1 MFCPKCGTQNPDGA
15 MFCTNCG
22 EKIGIA
28 PQSVVEQAENVAAA
42 VNEQA
47 AEVKEEVAAAVT
59 EAAAPVAETVNEAF
73 ANAAPVI
80 PEAPVQQPVFEQA
93 PVQQPVFEQ
102 APVQQPVFE
111 QPVYQQPV
119 YQQAP
124 VQQPVYQQPV
134 YQQPQ
139 YQQPVY
145 QQPVYQ
151 QPEAPKKKK
160 SKAPLIIGLIIAILV
175 LAAGGLAAWANLT
188 DDHPDFLNFADFTKE
203 KSSLALSEK
212 EQKTFTSIVKKLD
225 QAIIDNDSD
234 AYEDEIPSYARKF
247 VWSVYDFD
255 NADDFVEYLYAD
267 EKYGVKQLGD
277 EVKVTEE
284 IVSAT
289 KVKDKDLD
297 ALTDAFEKEFNKSI
311 DIASAYLIGNNSCF
325 KGEKSEK
332 YFDYYLFFKAD
343 DDWHVILIGKDNLE
357 TFGLKEK

>member
-102 APVQQPVFE
+102 
-111 QPVYQQPV
+111 PVYQQPV

-124 VQQPVYQQPV
+124 VQQPVYQQPA

-151 QPEAPKKKK
+151 QPETPKKKK

-234 AYEDEIPSYARKF
+234 AYEDEVPSYAREF

>member
-1 MFCPKCGTQNPDGA
+1 MFCPKCGSQNPDGA
-15 MFCTNCG
+15 MFCTTCG

-47 AEVKEEVAAAVT
+47 AEVTEEVTAAVT

-80 PEAPVQQPVFEQA
+80 PETPAQPVFEQA
-93 PVQQPVFEQ
+93 PVQQPVY
-102 APVQQPVFE
+102 E
-111 QPVYQQPV
+111 QPAYQQPV

-134 YQQPQ
+134 YQQPV

-188 DDHPDFLNFADFTKE
+188 DDHPDFLDFADFTKDE
-203 KSSLALSEK
+203 NSLPLSEK
-212 EQKTFTSIVKKLD
+212 EQKTFISIVKKLD
-225 QAIIDNDSD
+225 QAIIDNDGD
-234 AYEDEIPSYARKF
+234 AYEDEIPSYAQDF

-277 EVKVTEE
+277 DLKVTEE

-297 ALTDAFEKEFNKSI
+297 ALTDAFSEVFDKSV

-343 DDWHVILIGKDNLE
+343 DEWHVILIGKDNLE
-357 TFGLKEK
+357 TFGLKAK

>member
-15 MFCTNCG
+15 MFCTTCG
-22 EKIGIA
+22 ERIGIA
-28 PQSVVEQAENVAAA
+28 PQSVVEQAETVAAA

-59 EAAAPVAETVNEAF
+59 EAAAPVFETVNEAV

-80 PEAPVQQPVFEQA
+80 PEAPVQQPVFEQ
-93 PVQQPVFEQ
+93 PQSQPAFH
-102 APVQQPVFE
+102 QP
-111 QPVYQQPV
+111 QYQQPV

-124 VQQPVYQQPV
+124 VQQPVYQQPQ
-134 YQQPQ
+134 YQQPA

-160 SKAPLIIGLIIAILV
+160 SKAPLIIGLIIAVLV

-188 DDHPDFLNFADFTKE
+188 DDHPDFLDFADFTE
-203 KSSLALSEK
+203 KKQSLALSEK

-225 QAIIDNDSD
+225 QAIIDNDAD
-234 AYEDEIPSYARKF
+234 AYEDEIPSYARDF

-255 NADDFVEYLYAD
+255 DGDDFVEYLYAD

-277 EVKVTEE
+277 ELKVTEE
-284 IVSAT
+284 IVSAE
-289 KVKDKDLD
+289 KVKDLD
-297 ALTDAFEKEFNKSI
+297 ALTEAFDDVFNKSV

-325 KGEKSEK
+325 KGDEGSEK
-332 YFDYYLFFKAD
+332 FFDYYLFFKSD
-343 DDWHVILIGKDNLE
+343 DEWHVILIGKDNLK

>member
-1 MFCPKCGTQNPDGA
+1 MFCPKCGSQNPDGA
-15 MFCTNCG
+15 MFCTTCG

-47 AEVKEEVAAAVT
+47 AEVTEEVTAAVT

-80 PEAPVQQPVFEQA
+80 PETPAQPVFE
-93 PVQQPVFEQ
+93 
-102 APVQQPVFE
+102 
-111 QPVYQQPV
+111 
-119 YQQAP
+119 QAP

-134 YQQPQ
+134 YQQPV

-188 DDHPDFLNFADFTKE
+188 DDHPDFLNFADFTKDE
-203 KSSLALSEK
+203 NSLPLSEK
-212 EQKTFTSIVKKLD
+212 EQKTFISIVKKLD
-225 QAIIDNDSD
+225 QAIIDNDGD
-234 AYEDEIPSYARKF
+234 AYEDEIPSYAQDF

-277 EVKVTEE
+277 DLKVTEE

-297 ALTDAFEKEFNKSI
+297 ALTDAFSEVFDKSV

-343 DDWHVILIGKDNLE
+343 DEWHVILIGKDNLE
-357 TFGLKEK
+357 TFGLKAK

>member
-102 APVQQPVFE
+102 
-111 QPVYQQPV
+111 PVYQQPV

-124 VQQPVYQQPV
+124 VQQPVYQQPA

-234 AYEDEIPSYARKF
+234 AYEDEVPSYARKF

>member
-1 MFCPKCGTQNPDGA
+1 MFCPKCGSQNPDGA
-15 MFCTNCG
+15 MFCTTCG

-47 AEVKEEVAAAVT
+47 AEVTEEVTAAVT

-80 PEAPVQQPVFEQA
+80 PETPAQPVFEQA
-93 PVQQPVFEQ
+93 PVQQPVY
-102 APVQQPVFE
+102 E
-111 QPVYQQPV
+111 QPAYQQPV

-124 VQQPVYQQPV
+124 V
-134 YQQPQ
+134 
-139 YQQPVY
+139 

-188 DDHPDFLNFADFTKE
+188 DDHPDFLNFADFTKDE
-203 KSSLALSEK
+203 NSLPLSEK
-212 EQKTFTSIVKKLD
+212 EQKTFISIVKKLD
-225 QAIIDNDSD
+225 QAIIDNDGD
-234 AYEDEIPSYARKF
+234 AYEDEIPSYAQDF

-277 EVKVTEE
+277 DLKVTEE

-297 ALTDAFEKEFNKSI
+297 ALTDAFSEVFDKSV

-343 DDWHVILIGKDNLE
+343 DEWHVILIGKDNLE
-357 TFGLKEK
+357 TFGLKAK